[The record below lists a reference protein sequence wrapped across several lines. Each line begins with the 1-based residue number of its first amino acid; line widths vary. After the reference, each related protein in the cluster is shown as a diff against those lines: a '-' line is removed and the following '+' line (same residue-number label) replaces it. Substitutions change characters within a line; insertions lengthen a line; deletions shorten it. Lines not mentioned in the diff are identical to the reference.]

1 MTLGTPDNIT
11 VADTMNHRATGLHVW
26 NYCPHHRHVSL
37 TCLVY
42 QNQIIW
48 SPDSSSSVFVVRNYF
63 YMGTWAP
70 HAQGGVSLVQT
81 EVSRLQGW
89 SLFWRF
95 LVGAAVHCSSFL
107 RFWCGTTP
115 PKTYQLHPLG
125 TSILSWVIQQ
135 GRPDRPMGQLAP
147 EVGGWDREIEGV
159 CWEPGNLE

>member
-1 MTLGTPDNIT
+1 MNLGTPDNIT

-48 SPDSSSSVFVVRNYF
+48 SPDSSSSVFVVRNCF
-63 YMGTWAP
+63 YMNTWAP

-81 EVSRLQGW
+81 ELSILQGW
-89 SLFWRF
+89 SPFWRF
-95 LVGAAVHCSSFL
+95 LFGAAVHCSSFL
-107 RFWCGTTP
+107 RFWCGTTL

-125 TSILSWVIQQ
+125 GSKWTSIVSWVIQQ

-147 EVGGWDREIEGV
+147 EVGGWDR
-159 CWEPGNLE
+159 